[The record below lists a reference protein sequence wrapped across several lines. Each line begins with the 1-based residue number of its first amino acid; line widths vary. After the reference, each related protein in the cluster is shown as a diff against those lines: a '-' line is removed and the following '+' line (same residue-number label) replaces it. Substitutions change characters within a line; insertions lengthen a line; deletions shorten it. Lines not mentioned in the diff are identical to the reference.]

1 MINKPSPLPSPLSKG
16 EGVKLRRFRNMSW
29 IIGRSAG
36 STQPSRGRV
45 SLSLHSCQNPQF
57 GMTINNIPLLE
68 IKDFGP
74 PARGGHFVRQS
85 HKGRGNKAP
94 SSKSQI
100 SVLPQGVDILC
111 FFTPFYPISH
121 SARSFTRLILWIA
134 SKKKIRSKP
143 YLFYLRSKR
152 FELPTFW
159 FVAKRS
165 IQLSYERIFFLHF
178 LSYKKNRNISSIIFN
193 FM

>member
-1 MINKPSPLPSPLSKG
+1 
-16 EGVKLRRFRNMSW
+16 MSW

-36 STQPSRGRV
+36 STQPSLGRV
-45 SLSLHSCQNPQF
+45 SLSLHYYQNPQF
-57 GMTINNIPLLE
+57 GMTINKISPSPHPTSRKTIHWIVLLGRVTRGE
-68 IKDFGP
+68 GIKSP
-74 PARGGHFVRQS
+74 PRNHRFRSSRKGWTFCAFSLLFTTSAIRHAVS
-85 HKGRGNKAP
+85 HGSYYGL
-94 SSKSQI
+94 QI
-100 SVLPQGVDILC
+100 
-111 FFTPFYPISH
+111 
-121 SARSFTRLILWIA
+121 
-134 SKKKIRSKP
+134 KKIRSKP

>member
-1 MINKPSPLPSPLSKG
+1 
-16 EGVKLRRFRNMSW
+16 
-29 IIGRSAG
+29 
-36 STQPSRGRV
+36 
-45 SLSLHSCQNPQF
+45 
-57 GMTINNIPLLE
+57 MTLLY
-68 IKDFGP
+68 
-74 PARGGHFVRQS
+74 
-85 HKGRGNKAP
+85 P
-94 SSKSQI
+94 SSKSKI

-111 FFTPFYPISH
+111 FFTPFYPLSH
-121 SARSFTRLILWIA
+121 TARSFTRFTLRRFYQCPYPSPAQVGGKNNCYPPPNPPESGREIA